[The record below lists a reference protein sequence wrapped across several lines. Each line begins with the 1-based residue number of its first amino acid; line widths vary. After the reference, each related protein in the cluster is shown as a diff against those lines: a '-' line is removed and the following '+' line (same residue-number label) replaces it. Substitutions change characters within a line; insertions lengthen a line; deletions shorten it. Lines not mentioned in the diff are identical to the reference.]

1 MQTQEQ
7 VNKQMIDELEQV
19 RKANRTIV
27 DRVALLCAGFLI
39 ICTALAVPFS
49 KTFRDKP
56 VEPVAV
62 ESEENTSLFDDEI
75 TVYLP

>member
-1 MQTQEQ
+1 MKSQEQ
-7 VNKQMIDELEQV
+7 VNNEMIAELEEV

-27 DRVALLCAGFLI
+27 DRVALLCAVFFI
-39 ICTALAVPFS
+39 VCTALAVPFS
-49 KTFRDKP
+49 KTFRDKS

>member
-27 DRVALLCAGFLI
+27 DRVALLCVGFFI

-49 KTFRDKP
+49 KTFRDKT

-62 ESEENTSLFDDEI
+62 ESEENTSLFDDKI

>member
-27 DRVALLCAGFLI
+27 DRVALLCVGFFI

-56 VEPVAV
+56 VETVAV
-62 ESEENTSLFDDEI
+62 ESEENTSLFDDKI